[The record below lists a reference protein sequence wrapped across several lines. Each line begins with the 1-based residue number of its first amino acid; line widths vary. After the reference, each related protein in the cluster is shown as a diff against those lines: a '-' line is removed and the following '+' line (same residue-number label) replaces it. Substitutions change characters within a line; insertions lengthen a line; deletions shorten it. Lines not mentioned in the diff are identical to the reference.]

1 MKSIW
6 FEVLEGCNL
15 CTQIRFHGGMAIHLE
30 HTGQHEGRN
39 AGIRCDLFRGLLC
52 GTFPTLM
59 LGHVADAASL
69 RGCGTHVAAC
79 SQSRKI
85 GHLKPRR
92 ATNFKPCFRRRRFQR
107 FSRGTRQSLSLST
120 FRITHH
126 PPLQPAQVDPALR
139 ESGGGSKRPTGP
151 APPQP
156 TTSAC
161 SLVPRHRCDHQ
172 AKHR

>member
-1 MKSIW
+1 MDGPLLP
-6 FEVLEGCNL
+6 FNYQPVAAVQLH
-15 CTQIRFHGGMAIHLE
+15 Q
-30 HTGQHEGRN
+30 TGRSCIMQHFDGFIV
-39 AGIRCDLFRGLLC
+39 GVW
-52 GTFPTLM
+52 TFPTLM

>member
-1 MKSIW
+1 
-6 FEVLEGCNL
+6 
-15 CTQIRFHGGMAIHLE
+15 MA
-30 HTGQHEGRN
+30 GFSAVWR
-39 AGIRCDLFRGLLC
+39 RWVFRSC
-52 GTFPTLM
+52 SNYYAARACSEKIKFTVWAQTSRSPRSATMIAKRTFPTLM

-120 FRITHH
+120 FRITDH

>member
-1 MKSIW
+1 MAGFYAALRYRNHSS
-6 FEVLEGCNL
+6 CSD
-15 CTQIRFHGGMAIHLE
+15 FHTASQRSTKNEFTVWAQTSRSPRSAPMIAK
-30 HTGQHEGRN
+30 R
-39 AGIRCDLFRGLLC
+39 
-52 GTFPTLM
+52 TFPTLM

-120 FRITHH
+120 FRITDH

>member
-1 MKSIW
+1 MRGIFRAACACSKKIKLTGW
-6 FEVLEGCNL
+6 AL
-15 CTQIRFHGGMAIHLE
+15 IRHSLHDHL
-30 HTGQHEGRN
+30 TTALR
-39 AGIRCDLFRGLLC
+39 
-52 GTFPTLM
+52 TFPTLM

>member
-1 MKSIW
+1 MHPFACCHDAGATGACK
-6 FEVLEGCNL
+6 GT
-15 CTQIRFHGGMAIHLE
+15 CTHRRF
-30 HTGQHEGRN
+30 GRN
-39 AGIRCDLFRGLLC
+39 AVIHCDLHQCSIC

-126 PPLQPAQVDPALR
+126 PPLQPAQVDPAPR

>member
-1 MKSIW
+1 MCIITQLPHVMLLSTTLRQGVLTSLRKCV
-6 FEVLEGCNL
+6 FE
-15 CTQIRFHGGMAIHLE
+15 GGRSLRSVPRSAM
-30 HTGQHEGRN
+30 R
-39 AGIRCDLFRGLLC
+39 
-52 GTFPTLM
+52 TFPTLM

-79 SQSRKI
+79 SQSCKI